1 MKAKDVLFLLL
12 LTAGAF
18 LIQGYHPY
26 AEDAAYYLPPV
37 KKLLNPSLY
46 PHGAEFFETHA
57 KLTLF
62 PNLAAWSV
70 RISHLPLEVVLLALH
85 LLCLFLFLLGC
96 WKVSSLCFELPEA
109 RWCAVAL
116 VAAVMTLSVADTALF
131 ITDQYLNPRSFSSFA
146 ALFAVA
152 GALQQRYVRA
162 FLWLAAAGLV
172 HPLMPMYGVFF
183 VLLLAGNRMLERRAA
198 ALAALL
204 PLSVWLEAPAPAYH
218 QAALRHAYHYVNHW
232 SWSGWAGIFGPV
244 LLCLWFARIARER
257 RMENVGLL
265 SRSLVPF
272 ILASLLGALALDI
285 PQRFE
290 ALARL
295 QPMRSLHLTFVLV
308 FLLMG
313 GLLGQFVLKR
323 SAARWLILFV
333 PLCAGLAWVQ
343 VRLFPTSAHI
353 EWPGAKSENA
363 WVQAFDWVRKN
374 TPPNAYFALDP
385 MYMEI
390 PGEDEQAFRAIAER
404 SLLADMVKDSGAVSM
419 FPSLA
424 GEWWEKVSALEK
436 WKTFQA
442 ADFRRLKERYG
453 VDWVVIQ
460 QPGAPGVECPYQ
472 NPSVMVCRVP

>member
-1 MKAKDVLFLLL
+1 
-12 LTAGAF
+12 
-18 LIQGYHPY
+18 
-26 AEDAAYYLPPV
+26 
-37 KKLLNPSLY
+37 
-46 PHGAEFFETHA
+46 
-57 KLTLF
+57 
-62 PNLAAWSV
+62 
-70 RISHLPLEVVLLALH
+70 
-85 LLCLFLFLLGC
+85 
-96 WKVSSLCFELPEA
+96 
-109 RWCAVAL
+109 
-116 VAAVMTLSVADTALF
+116 
-131 ITDQYLNPRSFSSFA
+131 
-146 ALFAVA
+146 
-152 GALQQRYVRA
+152 
-162 FLWLAAAGLV
+162 
-172 HPLMPMYGVFF
+172 
-183 VLLLAGNRMLERRAA
+183 
-198 ALAALL
+198 
-204 PLSVWLEAPAPAYH
+204 
-218 QAALRHAYHYVNHW
+218 VNHW